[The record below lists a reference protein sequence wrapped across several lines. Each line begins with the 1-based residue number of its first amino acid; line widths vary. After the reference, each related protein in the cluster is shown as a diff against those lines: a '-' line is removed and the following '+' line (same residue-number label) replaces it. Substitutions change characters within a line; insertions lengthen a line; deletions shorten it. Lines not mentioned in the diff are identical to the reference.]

1 MKDPFPKLLL
11 HEAIGV
17 VLLLKAHRVAT
28 CEEIAAE
35 INDRKLFKRRDGK
48 PLPPYQV
55 MMRAKLSGGKYAH
68 LFLFEPPN
76 RVHLRNLIKS

>member
-1 MKDPFPKLLL
+1 MKNLIPKLLL

-17 VLLLKAHRVAT
+17 VLLTKASRVAT

-35 INDRKLFKRRDGK
+35 INNRKLFKPRDGK
-48 PLPPYQV
+48 PLPAYQV
-55 MMRAKLSGGKYAH
+55 MMRLKLSGGKYAY

-76 RVHLRNLIKS
+76 RVKLRNVE